1 MRRHPQE
8 AILGNIMHKLGE
20 YKIGL
25 FALVAFA
32 VVAFAHHGWFAA

>member
-1 MRRHPQE
+1 MSCQPQE
-8 AILGNIMHKLGE
+8 ATLGNITSKLGE

-25 FALVAFA
+25 FAIAAFA